1 MGALE
6 NDLNPDVFIGLSLPL
21 GKSNAGFFEQ
31 TQTTLKQT
39 GSNIRN
45 LLLTMKGE
53 RPFLPEF
60 GCDIYSALFEPVG
73 EDTTAKIEDSIK
85 EAIARWLPHVVMN
98 RIDVNLDK
106 QSSNQINVDLE
117 FGVTIEPEALET
129 IQLTFVSNF

>member
-6 NDLNPDVFIGLSLPL
+6 NDLNPDVSIGLSLPL
-21 GKSNAGFFEQ
+21 GHSDSGFFEQ

-39 GSNIRN
+39 STNIKN

-60 GCDIYSALFEPVG
+60 GCDIYSALFEPIG
-73 EDTTAKIEDSIK
+73 DETTAKIEDSIK
-85 EAIARWLPHVVMN
+85 DSIAQWLPHVVLN
-98 RIDVNLDK
+98 RVDVNVDM
-106 QSSNQINVDLE
+106 QVPNQINVDLE

-129 IQLTFVSNF
+129 IQLVFVSQF

>member
-21 GKSNAGFFEQ
+21 GKSDVGFFEQ

-39 GSNIRN
+39 GSNIKN

-85 EAIARWLPHVVMN
+85 EAITRWLPHVVMN

-106 QSSNQINVDLE
+106 QSPNQINVDLE

>member
-6 NDLNPDVFIGLSLPL
+6 NDLNPDVWIGLSLPL
-21 GKSNAGFFEQ
+21 GKSDAGFFEQ

-39 GSNIRN
+39 SSNIKN

-60 GCDIYSALFEPVG
+60 GCDIYSSLFEPIG

-85 EAIARWLPHVVMN
+85 EAIQRWLPHVVMN
-98 RIDVNLDK
+98 RIDVNVDK
-106 QSSNQINVDLE
+106 QVPNQINVNLE
-117 FGVTIEPEALET
+117 FGVTIEPGNLDT
-129 IQLTFVSNF
+129 IQLTFISNF

>member
-6 NDLNPDVFIGLSLPL
+6 NDLNPDVSIGLSLPL
-21 GKSNAGFFEQ
+21 GHSDSGFFEQ

-39 GSNIRN
+39 STNIKN

-60 GCDIYSALFEPVG
+60 GCDIYSALFEPIG
-73 EDTTAKIEDSIK
+73 DETTAKIEDRIKDSI
-85 EAIARWLPHVVMN
+85 AQWLPHVVLN
-98 RIDVNLDK
+98 RVDVNVDM
-106 QSSNQINVDLE
+106 QVPNQINVDLE

-129 IQLTFVSNF
+129 IQLVFVSQF

>member
-6 NDLNPDVFIGLSLPL
+6 NDLNPDVSIGLSLPL
-21 GKSNAGFFEQ
+21 GHSDSGFFEQ

-39 GSNIRN
+39 STNIKN

-60 GCDIYSALFEPVG
+60 GCDMQVP
-73 EDTTAKIEDSIK
+73 
-85 EAIARWLPHVVMN
+85 
-98 RIDVNLDK
+98 
-106 QSSNQINVDLE
+106 NQINVDLE

-129 IQLTFVSNF
+129 IQLVFVSQF

>member
-6 NDLNPDVFIGLSLPL
+6 NDLNPDVSIGLSLPL
-21 GKSNAGFFEQ
+21 GHSDSGFFEQ

-39 GSNIRN
+39 STNIKN

-60 GCDIYSALFEPVG
+60 GCDIYSALFEPIG
-73 EDTTAKIEDSIK
+73 DETTAKIEDSIK
-85 EAIARWLPHVVMN
+85 DAIAQWLPHVVLN
-98 RIDVNLDK
+98 RVDVNVDM
-106 QSSNQINVDLE
+106 QVPNQINVDLE

-129 IQLTFVSNF
+129 IQLVFVSQF

>member
-1 MGALE
+1 
-6 NDLNPDVFIGLSLPL
+6 
-21 GKSNAGFFEQ
+21 
-31 TQTTLKQT
+31 
-39 GSNIRN
+39 
-45 LLLTMKGE
+45 MKGE

-85 EAIARWLPHVVMN
+85 EAITRWLPHVVMN

>member
-21 GKSNAGFFEQ
+21 GKSNVGFFEQ

-39 GSNIRN
+39 GSNIKN

-85 EAIARWLPHVVMN
+85 DAIAEWLPHVVIN
-98 RIDVNLDK
+98 RVDVNVDS
-106 QSSNQINVDLE
+106 QVPNQINVDLE

-129 IQLTFVSNF
+129 IQLTFISNF

>member
-6 NDLNPDVFIGLSLPL
+6 NDLNADVSIGLSLPL
-21 GKSNAGFFEQ
+21 GHSDSGFFEQ

-39 GSNIRN
+39 STNIKN

-60 GCDIYSALFEPVG
+60 GCDIYSALFEPIG
-73 EDTTAKIEDSIK
+73 DETTAKIEDSIK
-85 EAIARWLPHVVMN
+85 DAIAQWLPHVVLN
-98 RIDVNLDK
+98 RVDVNVDM
-106 QSSNQINVDLE
+106 QVPNQINVDLE

-129 IQLTFVSNF
+129 IQLVFVSQF